1 MSKFTESK
9 NSFDI
14 KYKNASNLDSFVT
27 VHLNS
32 NTNCN
37 IRDKNYK
44 SNEEYYKWQLVYTLV
59 NSGLIPNEYIGTE
72 VYFPKGNKNSAPIK
86 LDIAIFDDINWFK
99 HYESYHSKNDL
110 DSLSWLREH
119 LIMPIEIKN
128 ENGNNVLEVWDKQL
142 KSYMKESERKI
153 CFGALYD
160 TERLYLFKKINGKF
174 IRLNDEYNEKKEKS
188 NSKELSLQ
196 LTDSYNNFPSI
207 DKLKDWDNNLKIDR
221 SKRTIYDLDV
231 ISGVHSQQI
240 NTAMSHILRTM
251 DKQGLVNQKGY
262 EILLQII
269 SLKIY
274 DEKRNEKFGTSLD
287 FYIADEVQS
296 LTLADPLIQEFIN
309 RIESIKEEAEGKY
322 YRILSEW
329 SFNRKN
335 EGHVKVLFEIVKQFQ
350 DYSFVLSTKTDLYQL
365 VFYTFASQFSKNENA
380 QFVTPLPVIEFLVNI
395 VNPRNQE
402 TVIDPTVGIA
412 DFLSVSYVNSKSKL
426 DDNNIF
432 GFDND
437 TDMVKLATL
446 NMLLNGD
453 GNAKIL
459 SKPNLGSIDTKFSNN
474 GNLIELDPT
483 TNKNGNWDSR
493 TDSEK
498 LLKFDV
504 VLTNPPFGEDRAFE
518 PRDTYEKEII
528 SCYELWN
535 KYNSTKIDLGV
546 IFLENA
552 FRILKENG
560 RMGIVLSNS
569 IASIDSHRMAR
580 EWLMDNM
587 RIVAIFDLPAGVF
600 AETGVNTTL
609 IVAYKPSKIRLSEL
623 QNKNYEV
630 FFRNIENVGY
640 EVKTKKRV
648 KVFEPVYDIDYN
660 NFQVIM
666 DENGNPLLDEDFTET
681 VKDFKQWA
689 LSQETELIDL
699 FVKEK

>member
-9 NSFDI
+9 NSYDI
-14 KYKNASNLDSFVT
+14 KYKNAPNLDSFVS

-32 NTNCN
+32 SANCN

-44 SNEEYYKWQLVYTLV
+44 PNEEYYKWQLVYTLV
-59 NSGLIPNEYIGTE
+59 NSGLIPNEYLGTE

-86 LDIAIFDDINWFK
+86 LDIAIFDDTNWFK
-99 HYESYHSKNDL
+99 HYESYHSKNNL

-119 LIMPIEIKN
+119 LLMPIEIKN

-160 TERLYLFKKINGKF
+160 TERLYLFKKVNGKL

-207 DKLKDWDNNLKIDR
+207 DKLKEWDNNLKIDR

-240 NTAMSHILRTM
+240 NTAMSHILRIM

-287 FYIADEVQS
+287 FYIADELQS
-296 LTLADPLIQEFIN
+296 INLADPLIQEFIN

-335 EGHVKVLFEIVKQFQ
+335 EGHVKVLVEIVKQFQ

-395 VNPRNQE
+395 INPRNQE
-402 TVIDPTVGIA
+402 IVIDPTVGIA

-437 TDMVKLATL
+437 ADMVKLATL

-459 SKPNLGSIDTKFSNN
+459 SKPNLGSINTKFSNN
-474 GNLIELDPT
+474 GNLIELDPV

-518 PRDTYEKEII
+518 PKDTYEKEII

-535 KYNSTKIDLGV
+535 KYNSTKIDMGV

-600 AETGVNTTL
+600 VETGVNTTL
-609 IVAYKPSKIRLSEL
+609 IVAYKPSKSRLSEL

-630 FFRNIENVGY
+630 FLKNIENVGY
-640 EVKTKKRV
+640 EVKTKKGL
-648 KVFEPVYDIDYN
+648 KFLSLSMIL
-660 NFQVIM
+660 I
-666 DENGNPLLDEDFTET
+666 TII
-681 VKDFKQWA
+681 FK
-689 LSQETELIDL
+689 
-699 FVKEK
+699 

>member
-9 NSFDI
+9 NSYDI
-14 KYKNASNLDSFVT
+14 KYKNAANLDSFVS

-32 NTNCN
+32 SANCN
-37 IRDKNYK
+37 IRDKNCK
-44 SNEEYYKWQLVYTLV
+44 PNEEYYKWQLVYTLV
-59 NSGLIPNEYIGTE
+59 NSGLIPNEYLGTE

-86 LDIAIFDDINWFK
+86 LDIAIFDDTNWFK
-99 HYESYHSKNDL
+99 HYESYHSKNNL

-119 LIMPIEIKN
+119 LLMPIEIKN

-160 TERLYLFKKINGKF
+160 TERLYLFKKVNGKL

-207 DKLKDWDNNLKIDR
+207 DKLKEWDNNLKIDR

-240 NTAMSHILRTM
+240 NTAMSHILRIM

-296 LTLADPLIQEFIN
+296 INLADPLIQEFIN

-335 EGHVKVLFEIVKQFQ
+335 EGHVKVLVEIVKQFQ

-395 VNPRNQE
+395 INPRNQE

-437 TDMVKLATL
+437 ADMVKLATL

-459 SKPNLGSIDTKFSNN
+459 SKPNLGSINTKFSNN
-474 GNLIELDPT
+474 GNLIELDSL

-518 PRDTYEKEII
+518 PKDTYEKEII

-535 KYNSTKIDLGV
+535 KYNSTKIDMGV

-609 IVAYKPSKIRLSEL
+609 IVAYKPSKSRLSEL

-630 FFRNIENVGY
+630 FLKNIENVGY

-648 KVFEPVYDIDYN
+648 KVFEPVYDIDYD

-666 DENGNPLLDEDFTET
+666 DENGSPLLDEDFTET
-681 VKDFKQWA
+681 VKEFKQWA

>member
-9 NSFDI
+9 NSFDL
-14 KYKNASNLDSFVT
+14 KYKNASNLDSFVS

-32 NTNCN
+32 NANCN

-86 LDIAIFDDINWFK
+86 LDIAIFDDTNWFK

-335 EGHVKVLFEIVKQFQ
+335 EGHVKVLFEMVKQFQ

-609 IVAYKPSKIRLSEL
+609 IVAYKPSKSRLSEL

-666 DENGNPLLDEDFTET
+666 DENGSPLLDEDFTET

>member
-9 NSFDI
+9 NSYDI
-14 KYKNASNLDSFVT
+14 KYKNAANLDSFVS

-32 NTNCN
+32 SANCN

-44 SNEEYYKWQLVYTLV
+44 PNEEYYKWQLVYTLV
-59 NSGLIPNEYIGTE
+59 NSGLIPNEYLGTE

-86 LDIAIFDDINWFK
+86 LDIAIFDDTNWFK
-99 HYESYHSKNDL
+99 HYESYHSKNNL

-119 LIMPIEIKN
+119 LLMPIEIKN

-160 TERLYLFKKINGKF
+160 TERLYLFKKVNGKL

-207 DKLKDWDNNLKIDR
+207 DKLKEWDNDLKIDR

-240 NTAMSHILRTM
+240 NTAMSHILRIM

-287 FYIADEVQS
+287 FYISDEVQS
-296 LTLADPLIQEFIN
+296 INLSDSLIQEFIN

-335 EGHVKVLFEIVKQFQ
+335 EGHVKVLVEIVKQFQ

-395 VNPRNQE
+395 INPRNQE

-437 TDMVKLATL
+437 ADMVKLATL

-459 SKPNLGSIDTKFSNN
+459 SKPNLGSINTKFSNN
-474 GNLIELDPT
+474 GNLIELDPI

-518 PRDTYEKEII
+518 PKDTYEKEMI

-535 KYNSTKIDLGV
+535 KYNSTKIDMGV

-609 IVAYKPSKIRLSEL
+609 IVAYKPSKSRLSEL

-630 FFRNIENVGY
+630 FLKNIENVGY

-648 KVFEPVYDIDYN
+648 KVFEPVYDIDYD

-666 DENGNPLLDEDFTET
+666 DENGSPLLDEDFTET
-681 VKDFKQWA
+681 VKEFKQWA

>member
-14 KYKNASNLDSFVT
+14 KYKNAANLDSFVS

-32 NTNCN
+32 GANCN

-44 SNEEYYKWQLVYTLV
+44 PNEEYYKWQLVYTLV
-59 NSGLIPNEYIGTE
+59 NSGLIPNEYLGTE

-86 LDIAIFDDINWFK
+86 LDIAIFDDTNWFK
-99 HYESYHSKNDL
+99 HYESYHGKNDL

-119 LIMPIEIKN
+119 LLMPIEIKN

-160 TERLYLFKKINGKF
+160 TERLYLFKKINGKL

-207 DKLKDWDNNLKIDR
+207 DKLKEWDNNLKIDR
-221 SKRTIYDLDV
+221 SKRTIFDLDV

-296 LTLADPLIQEFIN
+296 INLADPLIQEFIN

-335 EGHVKVLFEIVKQFQ
+335 EGHVKVLVEIVKQFQ

-395 VNPRNQE
+395 INPRNQE

-437 TDMVKLATL
+437 ADMVKLATL

-459 SKPNLGSIDTKFSNN
+459 SKPNLGSINTKFSNN
-474 GNLIELDPT
+474 GNLIELDPV

-518 PRDTYEKEII
+518 PKDTYEKEII

-535 KYNSTKIDLGV
+535 KYNSTKIDMGV

-609 IVAYKPSKIRLSEL
+609 IVAYKPSKSRLSEL

-630 FFRNIENVGY
+630 FLRNIENVGY

-648 KVFEPVYDIDYN
+648 KVFEPVYDIDYD

-666 DENGNPLLDEDFTET
+666 DENGSPLLDEDFTET
-681 VKDFKQWA
+681 VKEFKQWA

>member
-9 NSFDI
+9 NSYDI
-14 KYKNASNLDSFVT
+14 KYKNAANLDSFVS
-27 VHLNS
+27 VHLS
-32 NTNCN
+32 SSANCN

-44 SNEEYYKWQLVYTLV
+44 PNEEYYKWQLVYALV
-59 NSGLIPNEYIGTE
+59 NSGLIPNEYLGTE

-86 LDIAIFDDINWFK
+86 LDIAIFDDTNWFK
-99 HYESYHSKNDL
+99 HYESYHSKNNL

-119 LIMPIEIKN
+119 LLMPIEIKN

-160 TERLYLFKKINGKF
+160 TERLYLFKKVNGKL

-207 DKLKDWDNNLKIDR
+207 DKLKEWDNNLKIDR

-240 NTAMSHILRTM
+240 NTAMSHILRIM

-274 DEKRNEKFGTSLD
+274 DEKRNEKFDTSLD

-296 LTLADPLIQEFIN
+296 INLADPLIQEFIN

-335 EGHVKVLFEIVKQFQ
+335 EGHVKVLVEIVKQFQ
-350 DYSFVLSTKTDLYQL
+350 DYSFVLSTETDLYQL

-395 VNPRNQE
+395 INPRNQE

-437 TDMVKLATL
+437 ADMVKLATL

-459 SKPNLGSIDTKFSNN
+459 SKPNLGSINTKFSNN
-474 GNLIELDPT
+474 GNLIELDPV

-518 PRDTYEKEII
+518 PKDNYEKEII

-535 KYNSTKIDLGV
+535 KYNSTKIDMGV

-609 IVAYKPSKIRLSEL
+609 IVAYKPSKSRLSEL

-630 FFRNIENVGY
+630 FLKNIENVGY

-648 KVFEPVYDIDYN
+648 KVFEPVYDIDYD
-660 NFQVIM
+660 NFQVII
-666 DENGNPLLDEDFTET
+666 DENGSPLLDEDFTET
-681 VKDFKQWA
+681 VKEFKQWA

>member
-9 NSFDI
+9 NSYDI
-14 KYKNASNLDSFVT
+14 KYKNAANLDSFVS
-27 VHLNS
+27 VHLS
-32 NTNCN
+32 SSANCN

-44 SNEEYYKWQLVYTLV
+44 PNEEYYKWQLVYALV
-59 NSGLIPNEYIGTE
+59 NSGLIPNEYLGTE

-86 LDIAIFDDINWFK
+86 LDIAIFDDTNWFK
-99 HYESYHSKNDL
+99 HYESYHSKNNL

-119 LIMPIEIKN
+119 LLMPIEIKN

-160 TERLYLFKKINGKF
+160 TERLYLFKKVNGKL

-207 DKLKDWDNNLKIDR
+207 DKLKEWDNNLKIDR

-240 NTAMSHILRTM
+240 NTAMSHILRIM

-274 DEKRNEKFGTSLD
+274 DEKRNEKFDTSLD

-296 LTLADPLIQEFIN
+296 INLADPLIQEFIN

-335 EGHVKVLFEIVKQFQ
+335 EGHVKVLVEIVKQFQ

-395 VNPRNQE
+395 INPRNQE

-437 TDMVKLATL
+437 ADMVKLATL

-459 SKPNLGSIDTKFSNN
+459 SKPNLGSINTKFSNN
-474 GNLIELDPT
+474 GNLIELDPV

-518 PRDTYEKEII
+518 PKDNYEKEII

-535 KYNSTKIDLGV
+535 KYNSTKIDMGV

-609 IVAYKPSKIRLSEL
+609 IVAYKPSKSRLSEL

-630 FFRNIENVGY
+630 FLKNIENVGY

-648 KVFEPVYDIDYN
+648 KVFEPVYDIDYD
-660 NFQVIM
+660 NFQVII
-666 DENGNPLLDEDFTET
+666 DENGSPLLDEDFTET
-681 VKDFKQWA
+681 VKEFKQWA

>member
-9 NSFDI
+9 NSFDL
-14 KYKNASNLDSFVT
+14 KYKNASNLDSFVS

-32 NTNCN
+32 NANCN

-86 LDIAIFDDINWFK
+86 LDIAIFDDTNWFK

-335 EGHVKVLFEIVKQFQ
+335 EGHVKVLFEMVKQFQ

-609 IVAYKPSKIRLSEL
+609 IVAYKPSKSRLSEL

-640 EVKTKKRV
+640 EVKTKK
-648 KVFEPVYDIDYN
+648 E
-660 NFQVIM
+660 
-666 DENGNPLLDEDFTET
+666 
-681 VKDFKQWA
+681 
-689 LSQETELIDL
+689 
-699 FVKEK
+699 